1 MAKLRLTK
9 ESPDEDHNS
18 LSILLADD
26 HKIVRSGLRSLIER
40 NPSLKIVA
48 EADQGR
54 MAVQLCR
61 EFLPDVV
68 ITDISMPDL
77 NGIEATR
84 QILEISPKTKVIIL
98 SMHSSQHFVEEV
110 FKAGASGYLLKDCS
124 LEEVVSA
131 IDIVAEGGTY
141 LCPRIATVVREDFV
155 QCLTQRE
162 ASFSSVLSSRECE
175 VLQLIAEGK
184 NTKEIAFRLKLSAKT
199 IEAHRQ
205 RIMKKLNLYSI
216 AELTKYAIREGLTS
230 EES

>member
-110 FKAGASGYLLKDCS
+110 FKAGASGYF
-124 LEEVVSA
+124 SA
-131 IDIVAEGGTY
+131 
-141 LCPRIATVVREDFV
+141 RES
-155 QCLTQRE
+155 QRLFE
-162 ASFSSVLSSRECE
+162 KTLSN
-175 VLQLIAEGK
+175 A
-184 NTKEIAFRLKLSAKT
+184 
-199 IEAHRQ
+199 
-205 RIMKKLNLYSI
+205 
-216 AELTKYAIREGLTS
+216 
-230 EES
+230 